1 MHANVRY
8 CFWGACLFS
17 SVLVV
22 AVIRFLSSRTASRP
36 SISRLV
42 MDLVSR
48 NSRPKAEPDRSC
60 RPCCCPSGF
69 SGLSSSSSRLPVL
82 YTLLDS
88 WSVLNVLDL
97 PDQTKPPK
105 KTFAQRL
112 DDKPRRSE
120 NSKERKSDDERNT
133 KCFLVLDAVC
143 NKAQTR
149 CVQLRICIRERDGSS
164 AFLRPSPYTHAYIFR
179 FGATI

>member
-22 AVIRFLSSRTASRP
+22 VVIRFLSSWTASRP

-60 RPCCCPSGF
+60 RPCCCASGF
-69 SGLSSSSSRLPVL
+69 SGLSSSSSLRSIYSAGFLKCTKRARLARP
-82 YTLLDS
+82 
-88 WSVLNVLDL
+88 N
-97 PDQTKPPK
+97 QTPK
-105 KTFAQRL
+105 KPSPSAL
-112 DDKPRRSE
+112 MI
-120 NSKERKSDDERNT
+120 N
-133 KCFLVLDAVC
+133 
-143 NKAQTR
+143 
-149 CVQLRICIRERDGSS
+149 RDGQKTLKKEKVTMKKVQN
-164 AFLRPSPYTHAYIFR
+164 AF
-179 FGATI
+179 